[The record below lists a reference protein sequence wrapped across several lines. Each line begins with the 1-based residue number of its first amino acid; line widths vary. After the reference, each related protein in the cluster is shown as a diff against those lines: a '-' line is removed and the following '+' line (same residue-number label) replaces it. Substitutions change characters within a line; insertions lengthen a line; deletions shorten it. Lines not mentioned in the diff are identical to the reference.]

1 MRDSQEAI
9 KRLQEDLKLSQ
20 VQEERLKEETGLLRN
35 EVAQLKGVIEEGN
48 RSRDILVRELSRAK
62 EVEAERVREV
72 ESKGLAEVKLQERLT

>member
-1 MRDSQEAI
+1 VRDSQEAI

>member
-1 MRDSQEAI
+1 VRDSQETI

-72 ESKGLAEVKLQERLT
+72 ESKGLAEVKL